1 MSPRYFE
8 TVQDSDTEIIE
19 QVTYCR
25 RTKKGIK
32 TTYKQ
37 VRSDQPPVEKS
48 GQASNTRSRTQ
59 RQTKLC
65 NEKQLEPHT
74 AKSTQPEEDDI
85 GYMDTHEFIDEQED
99 NLNDISP
106 EGMQTLPTV
115 WSCLSC
121 FNDTSNDAQST
132 MSQWLQYRGR
142 YLDILLEMEGHP
154 PSPSCSVCSTTRADI
169 KCSDCFGANVFCKV
183 CCLSVHKR
191 SPFHRLLLWTGS
203 HYAPTSLYSLGYLL
217 CLGHAGEPCP
227 KTVEVCPY

>member
-19 QVTYCR
+19 QVTYRR

-37 VRSDQPPVEKS
+37 VRSDQPPAEKS

-59 RQTKLC
+59 RQTKLR

-74 AKSTQPEEDDI
+74 AKATQPEEDNI

-115 WSCLSC
+115 WSCL
-121 FNDTSNDAQST
+121 
-132 MSQWLQYRGR
+132 
-142 YLDILLEMEGHP
+142 
-154 PSPSCSVCSTTRADI
+154 
-169 KCSDCFGANVFCKV
+169 
-183 CCLSVHKR
+183 
-191 SPFHRLLLWTGS
+191 
-203 HYAPTSLYSLGYLL
+203 
-217 CLGHAGEPCP
+217 
-227 KTVEVCPY
+227 

>member
-19 QVTYCR
+19 QVTYRR

-37 VRSDQPPVEKS
+37 VRSDQPPAEKS

-59 RQTKLC
+59 RQTKLR

-74 AKSTQPEEDDI
+74 AKSTQPGEDDI

-99 NLNDISP
+99 NINDISP

-154 PSPSCSVCSTTRADI
+154 PSPSCSYCSITHADI
-169 KCSDCFGANVFCKV
+169 KCSDCFGANMFCKV
-183 CCLSVHKR
+183 CCLTVHKR
-191 SPFHRLLLWTGS
+191 SPFH
-203 HYAPTSLYSLGYLL
+203 
-217 CLGHAGEPCP
+217 
-227 KTVEVCPY
+227 